1 MVIDYEG
8 SRAIPNNQI
17 LVKME
22 RTLGK
27 GVCVC
32 VCVCVCVAH
41 ECIHYRSALDRGESW
56 STQGTGQRKQEE
68 SCSITQ
74 TIT

>member
-32 VCVCVCVAH
+32 VCVCVCVLLMSVFTIGVHLIGERAGQPKV
-41 ECIHYRSALDRGESW
+41 LGRGSKRRAA
-56 STQGTGQRKQEE
+56 Q
-68 SCSITQ
+68 
-74 TIT
+74 